1 MKSKS
6 EEVCST
12 NESVAFIDIV
22 KKCLLPAGV
31 SISLLVLGIY
41 TYAEIVNNLELID
54 AFLTLSPQQLNT
66 FLTIGYINLF
76 FLSLAFVAFLKFRHI
91 STKKPWKIISC
102 SFYLIH
108 ILLIT
113 VYCNSY
119 WSHESMTLFQKGLS
133 TFLWLP
139 VWATIA
145 AIFAFC
151 IIIVDEI
158 KGPA

>member
-1 MKSKS
+1 MKPKS

-41 TYAEIVNNLELID
+41 TYSEIVNNLELID
-54 AFLTLSPQQLNT
+54 AFFTLSPQQLNT
-66 FLTIGYINLF
+66 FLTAGYVNLF

-108 ILLIT
+108 ILLIA

-119 WSHESMTLFQKGLS
+119 WSQESMTLFQKGLS

-139 VWATIA
+139 VWATIV
-145 AIFAFC
+145 AIV
-151 IIIVDEI
+151 IIIVMIVDEVNG
-158 KGPA
+158 KA